1 MGASGKPSL
10 ESLGESMLDLIAG
23 GTISDDFADRYRKQ
37 IGEAKGAGYSKDA
50 FFAYFNDDFIAE
62 HWTFNSDTMGTP
74 AEVRKFFEDNWD
86 ACPPICYE

>member
-1 MGASGKPSL
+1 MQVRTPGSIRPTQCK
-10 ESLGESMLDLIAG
+10 G
-23 GTISDDFADRYRKQ
+23 G
-37 IGEAKGAGYSKDA
+37 
-50 FFAYFNDDFIAE
+50 FFAYFNDDFIAD